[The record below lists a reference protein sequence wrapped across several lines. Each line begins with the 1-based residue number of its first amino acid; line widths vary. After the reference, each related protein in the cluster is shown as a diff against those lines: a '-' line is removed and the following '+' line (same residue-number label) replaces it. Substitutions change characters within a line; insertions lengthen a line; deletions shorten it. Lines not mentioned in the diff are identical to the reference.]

1 MAEGQVAGV
10 GLARKRRLTPTSE
23 SFESRLTQIT
33 MKNFWPSNGFSQVE
47 RNARGWL
54 VPTDGY
60 LRLFLARP
68 ELALVPESCPAEIAL
83 HEALMA
89 NPRGAFT
96 STAQPAG
103 LADVADA
110 DVRANYA
117 YFLNFRDG
125 LLAAGT
131 LENYYLKTVRSGNV
145 TVPPLFIDL
154 VAQACLRNV
163 LDGATDAFEVRA
175 GEMLFRPQ
183 RVHAQDGQILSGD
196 LAVLDLLNETGGLGD
211 MGRLLAQNNAPMRA
225 VNLAVLTDAS
235 AQAYWESGERHT
247 FLLDLTH
254 EVTNDLSH
262 GLTFTL
268 TRARSGLTA
277 LARVLEKWIAHFLG
291 VQVRIRPEQ
300 KIEDPNWRWHVGLDV
315 ESTALLND
323 LYEGHPVETA
333 RMQRLLS
340 LFRLE
345 FADPLEMRADV
356 VGKPVYLALSMTADK
371 VVKLKPQNLLINLPL
386 RAAM

>member
-1 MAEGQVAGV
+1 M
-10 GLARKRRLTPTSE
+10 
-23 SFESRLTQIT
+23 T
-33 MKNFWPSNGFSQVE
+33 MQDFWPSSGFSQLE
-47 RNARGWL
+47 RNPRGWL

-68 ELALVPESCPAEIAL
+68 ELALVEESCPAEIAL
-83 HEALMA
+83 REALIA
-89 NPRGAFT
+89 SPRGA
-96 STAQPAG
+96 
-103 LADVADA
+103 LASNAVLAAAVLATVADA

-117 YFLNFRDG
+117 HFLNFRDG

-131 LENYYLKTVRSGNV
+131 LENYYLATIRSGNV

-163 LDGATDAFEVRA
+163 LNDLTDAFEVRA
-175 GEMLFRPQ
+175 AEMLFRPQ
-183 RVHAQDGQILSGD
+183 RITTQDGQVLSGD

-211 MGRLLAQNNAPMRA
+211 MGRLLAQNNAPMRD
-225 VNLAVLTDAS
+225 VNLAVLTDGN
-235 AQAYWESGERHT
+235 AQAYWDSGERHNY
-247 FLLDLTH
+247 LLDLTH

-268 TRARSGLTA
+268 TRARSGLKA
-277 LARVLEKWIAHFLG
+277 LARVLEKWVAHFLG
-291 VQVRIRPEQ
+291 VQVSIKPEQ
-300 KIEDPNWRWHVGLDV
+300 KIEDPNWRWHAGLDV

-323 LYEGHPVETA
+323 LYEDRPVESA

-340 LFRLE
+340 LFRLT
-345 FADPLEMRADV
+345 FANPLEMRADV
-356 VGKPVYLALSMTADK
+356 AGKPVYLALSMTADK
-371 VVKLKPQNLLINLPL
+371 VVKLKPQNLLLNLPL

>member
-1 MAEGQVAGV
+1 M
-10 GLARKRRLTPTSE
+10 
-23 SFESRLTQIT
+23 TQIN
-33 MKNFWPSNGFSQVE
+33 MKDFWPASGFSQLE
-47 RNARGWL
+47 RNSRGWL
-54 VPTDGY
+54 LPTDSY
-60 LRLFLARP
+60 LRRFLARP
-68 ELALVPESCPAEIAL
+68 ELALVEESCPAEIAL

-89 NPRGAFT
+89 RPQRAFICT
-96 STAQPAG
+96 DQTAA
-103 LADVADA
+103 LAHLADA
-110 DVRANYA
+110 DVRANYTH
-117 YFLNFRDG
+117 FFNFRDG

-131 LENYYLKTVRSGNV
+131 LENYYLATIRSGNI

-163 LDGATDAFEVRA
+163 LNDASDAFEVRA

-183 RVHAQDGQILSGD
+183 RITTQDGQVLSGD

-225 VNLAVLTDAS
+225 VNLAVLTDSS
-235 AQAYWESGERHT
+235 AQAYWDSGERHNY
-247 FLLDLTH
+247 LLDLTH

-291 VQVRIRPEQ
+291 VQVSIKPEQ
-300 KIEDPNWRWHVGLDV
+300 KIEDANWRWHVGLDV

-323 LYEGHPVETA
+323 LYEDRPVESA
-333 RMQRLLS
+333 RTQRLLS
-340 LFRLE
+340 LFRLT
-345 FADPLEMRADV
+345 FVNPLEMRADV
-356 VGKPVYLALSMTADK
+356 AGKPVYLGLSMNADK
-371 VVKLKPQNLLINLPL
+371 VVKLKPQNLLLNLPI
-386 RAAM
+386 RAVM

>member
-1 MAEGQVAGV
+1 MQD
-10 GLARKRRLTPTSE
+10 
-23 SFESRLTQIT
+23 
-33 MKNFWPSNGFSQVE
+33 FWPSSGFTHLE

-83 HEALMA
+83 HASLMA
-89 NPRGAFT
+89 SPRQAITSAAF
-96 STAQPAG
+96 AAE
-103 LADVADA
+103 LAAVADD
-110 DVRANYA
+110 DVRANYSF
-117 YFLNFRDG
+117 FLRFRDD
-125 LLAAGT
+125 LLVAKT
-131 LENYYLKTVRSGNV
+131 LEAYYLQTLRSGNV
-145 TVPPLFIDL
+145 KVPPLFIDL

-163 LDGATDAFEVRA
+163 LNEGADAFEVRA
-175 GEMLFRPQ
+175 AEMLFRPQ
-183 RVHAQDGQILSGD
+183 RITTQDGQVLSGD

-225 VNLAVLTDAS
+225 VNLAVLTDAN
-235 AQAYWESGERHT
+235 AQAYWESGERHNY
-247 FLLDLTH
+247 LLDLTH

-268 TRARSGLTA
+268 TRARSGLKA

-291 VQVRIRPEQ
+291 VQASIKPEQ
-300 KIEDPNWRWHVGLDV
+300 KIEDANWRWHVGLDV

-323 LYEGHPVETA
+323 LYDGRPVETA

-340 LFRLE
+340 LFRLT
-345 FADPLEMRADV
+345 FANPLEMRADV
-356 VGKPVYLALSMTADK
+356 AGKPVYLGLAMNADK
-371 VVKLKPQNLLINLPL
+371 VVRLKPQNLLLNLPL
-386 RAAM
+386 RAAN

>member
-1 MAEGQVAGV
+1 MQD
-10 GLARKRRLTPTSE
+10 
-23 SFESRLTQIT
+23 
-33 MKNFWPSNGFSQVE
+33 FWPSSGFAQLE

-54 VPTDGY
+54 APTDNY

-68 ELALVPESCPAEIAL
+68 ELAAVPESCPAEIAL
-83 HEALMA
+83 HGALLA
-89 NPRGAFT
+89 SPRQATAGAAF
-96 STAQPAG
+96 AAA
-103 LADVADA
+103 LAAVADD
-110 DVRANYA
+110 DVRANYGF
-117 YFLNFRDG
+117 FLRFRDD
-125 LLAAGT
+125 LLAAKT
-131 LENYYLKTVRSGNV
+131 LEAYYLQTLRSGNV
-145 TVPPLFIDL
+145 RVPPLFIDL

-163 LDGATDAFEVRA
+163 LDDVTDAFEVRA

-183 RVHAQDGQILSGD
+183 RIHAQDGQILSGD

-225 VNLAVLTDAS
+225 VNLAVLTGTN
-235 AQAYWESGERHT
+235 AQAYWDSGERHN

-268 TRARSGLTA
+268 TRARSGLAA

-291 VQVRIRPEQ
+291 VQVRIKPEQ
-300 KIEDPNWRWHVGLDV
+300 KIEDANWRWHVGLDV

-323 LYEGHPVETA
+323 LYEDRPVESA

-345 FADPLEMRADV
+345 FVNPLEMRADV
-356 VGKPVYLALSMTADK
+356 AGKPVYLALSMTLDK
-371 VVKLKPQNLLINLPL
+371 VVKLKPQNLLLNLPL

>member
-1 MAEGQVAGV
+1 MQ
-10 GLARKRRLTPTSE
+10 
-23 SFESRLTQIT
+23 
-33 MKNFWPSNGFSQVE
+33 NFWPSSGFSELE

-83 HEALMA
+83 HGALMSS
-89 NPRGAFT
+89 PRQAAT
-96 STAQPAG
+96 STALGAE
-103 LADVADA
+103 LAAVADD
-110 DVRANYA
+110 DVRANYSF
-117 YFLNFRDG
+117 FLRFRED
-125 LLAAGT
+125 LLAAKT
-131 LENYYLKTVRSGNV
+131 LEAYYLQTVRSGNV
-145 TVPPLFIDL
+145 KVPPLFVDL

-163 LDGATDAFEVRA
+163 LNDATDAFEVRA
-175 GEMLFRPQ
+175 AEMLFRPQ
-183 RVHAQDGQILSGD
+183 RITTQDGQILSGD
-196 LAVLDLLNETGGLGD
+196 QAVLDLLNETCGLGD

-225 VNLAVLTDAS
+225 VNLAVLTGAS
-235 AQAYWESGERHT
+235 ARAFWESGERHNY
-247 FLLDLTH
+247 LLDLTH

-291 VQVRIRPEQ
+291 VQVRIKPEQ
-300 KIEDPNWRWHVGLDV
+300 EIEDADWRWHVGLDV

-323 LYEGHPVETA
+323 LYEDRPVESA

-340 LFRLE
+340 LFRLA
-345 FADPLEMRADV
+345 FVNPLEMRADV
-356 VGKPVYLALSMTADK
+356 AEKPVYLALSMTADK
-371 VVKLKPQNLLINLPL
+371 VVKLKPQNLLLNLPL
-386 RAAM
+386 RTPN

>member
-1 MAEGQVAGV
+1 MQD
-10 GLARKRRLTPTSE
+10 
-23 SFESRLTQIT
+23 
-33 MKNFWPSNGFSQVE
+33 FWPSSGFAQLE

-54 VPTDGY
+54 VPTDSY

-68 ELALVPESCPAEIAL
+68 ELAVVPESCPAEIAL
-83 HEALMA
+83 HETLMA
-89 NPRGAFT
+89 SPRQAI
-96 STAQPAG
+96 APAA
-103 LADVADA
+103 LAAELAAIADA
-110 DVRANYA
+110 DVGA
-117 YFLNFRDG
+117 NFRHFLSFRNG
-125 LLAAGT
+125 LLAAKT
-131 LENYYLKTVRSGNV
+131 LEAYYLQTLRSGNV
-145 TVPPLFIDL
+145 KVPPLFIDL

-163 LDGATDAFEVRA
+163 LEDATDAFEVRA

-183 RVHAQDGQILSGD
+183 RISTQDGQVLSGD
-196 LAVLDLLNETGGLGD
+196 LTVLDLLNETGGLGD

-225 VNLAVLTDAS
+225 INLAVLTQTNV
-235 AQAYWESGERHT
+235 QAYWESGERHN

-254 EVTNDLSH
+254 EVTHDLSH

-268 TRARSGLTA
+268 TRARSGLAA

-291 VQVRIRPEQ
+291 VQVRIKPERQ
-300 KIEDPNWRWHVGLDV
+300 IEDPNWRWHVGLDV

-323 LYEGHPVETA
+323 LYEDRPVESA

-345 FADPLEMRADV
+345 FANPLEMRADL
-356 VGKPVYLALSMTADK
+356 VGKPVYLALSMTPDK
-371 VVKLKPQNLLINLPL
+371 VVKLKPQNLLLNLPL

>member
-1 MAEGQVAGV
+1 MAEGEVAGV
-10 GLARKRRLTPTSE
+10 GVARKG
-23 SFESRLTQIT
+23 RLTQTT
-33 MKNFWPSNGFSQVE
+33 MQDFWPSCGFLQLE

-68 ELALVPESCPAEIAL
+68 ELALVEESCPAEIAL
-83 HEALMA
+83 NEALIA
-89 NPRGAFT
+89 SPRQAVT
-96 STAQPAG
+96 PVA
-103 LADVADA
+103 LAALADA
-110 DVRANYA
+110 DVRANYSF
-117 YFLNFRDG
+117 FLRFRDD
-125 LLAAGT
+125 LLAAKT
-131 LENYYLKTVRSGNV
+131 LEAYYLQTLRTGNV
-145 TVPPLFIDL
+145 KVPPLFIDL

-163 LDGATDAFEVRA
+163 LNDVTDPFEVRA
-175 GEMLFRPQ
+175 AEMLFRPQ
-183 RVHAQDGQILSGD
+183 RIYSQDGQILSGD
-196 LAVLDLLNETGGLGD
+196 QAVLDLLNETGGLGD
-211 MGRLLAQNNAPMRA
+211 MGRLLTQNNAPMRA
-225 VNLAVLTDAS
+225 VNLAVLTDANV
-235 AQAYWESGERHT
+235 QAYWESGERHNY
-247 FLLDLTH
+247 LLDLTH
-254 EVTNDLSH
+254 EVSNDLSH

-291 VQVRIRPEQ
+291 VQVRIKPEQ
-300 KIEDPNWRWHVGLDV
+300 KIEDANWRWHVGLDV

-323 LYEGHPVETA
+323 LYQDRPAESA

-356 VGKPVYLALSMTADK
+356 AGKPVYLALSMTADK
-371 VVKLKPQNLLINLPL
+371 LVKLKPQNLLLNLPL

>member
-1 MAEGQVAGV
+1 MQD
-10 GLARKRRLTPTSE
+10 
-23 SFESRLTQIT
+23 
-33 MKNFWPSNGFSQVE
+33 FWPSSGFSQLE
-47 RNARGWL
+47 RNSRGWL

-68 ELALVPESCPAEIAL
+68 ELALVAESCAAETAL
-83 HEALMA
+83 HASLMA
-89 NPRGAFT
+89 SPRQVATSAAF
-96 STAQPAG
+96 AAE
-103 LADVADA
+103 LAAVADA
-110 DVRANYA
+110 DVRANYSF
-117 YFLNFRDG
+117 FLRFRDD
-125 LLAAGT
+125 LLEAKT
-131 LENYYLKTVRSGNV
+131 LEAYYLQTLRSGNV
-145 TVPPLFIDL
+145 KVPPLFIDL

-163 LDGATDAFEVRA
+163 LDDATDAFEVRA
-175 GEMLFRPQ
+175 AEMLFRPQ
-183 RVHAQDGQILSGD
+183 RITTQDGQVLSGD

-235 AQAYWESGERHT
+235 AQAYWESGERHNY
-247 FLLDLTH
+247 LLDLTH

-268 TRARSGLTA
+268 TRARSGLAA

-291 VQVRIRPEQ
+291 VQVSIKPEQ
-300 KIEDPNWRWHVGLDV
+300 KIEDANWRWHVGLDV

-323 LYEGHPVETA
+323 LYEDRPVETA

-340 LFRLE
+340 LFRLT

-356 VGKPVYLALSMTADK
+356 AGKPVYLGLSMNADK
-371 VVKLKPQNLLINLPL
+371 VVKLKPQNLLLNLPL
-386 RAAM
+386 RTPN